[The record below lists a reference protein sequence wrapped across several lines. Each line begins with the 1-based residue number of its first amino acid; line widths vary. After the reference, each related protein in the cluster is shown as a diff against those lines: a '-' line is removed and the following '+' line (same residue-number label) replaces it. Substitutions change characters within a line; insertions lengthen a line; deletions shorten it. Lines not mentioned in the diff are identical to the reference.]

1 MEFITL
7 VGGGKARMDW
17 ERLRKL
23 LGGGEV
29 GVGCKDRFVEVQ
41 GLALGRRRD
50 NHFMERKKEGQCVS
64 CFSLV

>member
-1 MEFITL
+1 
-7 VGGGKARMDW
+7 MDR

-29 GVGCKDRFVEVQ
+29 GVGCKNRFVEVQ

-50 NHFMERKKEGQCVS
+50 NYFTERKKEGQCVS
-64 CFSLV
+64 YSSLVYK